1 MKLCK
6 VIGNITTTISEP
18 IYDGAKIMVVQPLDA
33 TMQPVGESF
42 LSCDF
47 VQAGPGDVVLVA
59 PEGNAARQ
67 LFKDNDAPVHSV
79 ITGIVDRVD
88 APGVEYEKR

>member
-33 TMQPVGESF
+33 RMRPEGETF

-67 LFKDNDAPVHSV
+67 LFEDNSAPVHSV

-88 APGVEYEKR
+88 GTGVEYEKR

>member
-1 MKLCK
+1 MKICK
-6 VIGNITTTISEP
+6 VIGNVTTTISEP
-18 IYDGAKIMVVQPLDA
+18 IYDGAKIMIVQPLDA
-33 TMQPVGESF
+33 KMRPAGESF

-67 LFKDNDAPVHSV
+67 LFQDNSAPVHSV
-79 ITGIVDRVD
+79 ITGIIDAVNTTEVD
-88 APGVEYEKR
+88 YEKR